1 MQMAGGG
8 ELVNVDA
15 TVSGGCSSAVNVGD
29 VTISEPDRVD
39 QRGGSQVGASAASS
53 GPLTFDEFFDDAWSL
68 MVRLAIGLID
78 DRSRAEEIA
87 QDSFE
92 RALVRWDRLDNPGA
106 FVRTCVV
113 NAARSELRRRRV
125 MRLKAEPVRRPPVG
139 DGPEVMLDALS
150 VLSPR
155 QRSAVVLRYWLDL
168 PDAEIARL
176 LGVRPGT
183 VRSLLSR
190 ALDELREVVEK

>member
-1 MQMAGGG
+1 M
-8 ELVNVDA
+8 
-15 TVSGGCSSAVNVGD
+15 
-29 VTISEPDRVD
+29 TISEPDRVD
-39 QRGGSQVGASAASS
+39 PINQTRGGDRSASS
-53 GPLTFDEFFDDAWSL
+53 VPLTFDEFFDDGWSL

-139 DGPEVMLDALS
+139 DGPDVMLDALL